1 MPLFTLATVTLDN
14 AEGLKKTWNSIK
26 SQGFKDYEW
35 LVQDGGSADNTPN
48 VLKNTPA
55 QIQSAQDNGIYD
67 AMNRLIERATG
78 DYILFLNA
86 GDMLAA
92 PDTLSMITNHTN
104 GKPDFIYGNAF
115 EDTQNGIKQ
124 NKVAR
129 SHNKIALGM
138 FTHHQSMLYKRTA
151 IGELRYDLTYKIAAD
166 YDFTARFL
174 NNCNSVEYITT
185 PICTFEPGGISQ
197 QQTQQG
203 RREQFQIRKNLKLC
217 SPLQNRI
224 ITALQAINMTF
235 RSIAPNLYWSLKRH

>member
-1 MPLFTLATVTLDN
+1 MPLFTLATVTLNN
-14 AEGLKKTWNSIK
+14 AKGLEKTWNSIK
-26 SQGFKDYEW
+26 SQDLGDYEW
-35 LVQDGGSADNTPN
+35 LVQDGASTDNTSN
-48 VLKNTPA
+48 ILKNTPA
-55 QIQSAQDNGIYD
+55 LIQSAHDNGIYD

-86 GDMLAA
+86 GDTLAA

-104 GKPDFIYGNAF
+104 GKPDFIYGDAF

-124 NKVAR
+124 NKAAR

-138 FTHHQSMLYKRTA
+138 FTHHQSMLYKHAA

-174 NNCNSVEYITT
+174 NNCDSIEYIPA
-185 PICTFEPGGISQ
+185 PICIFEPGGISQ

-203 RREQFQIRKNLKLC
+203 RLEQFQIRKNLNLC
-217 SPLQNRI
+217 SPMQNHI
-224 ITALQAINMTF
+224 ITTLQSLNMIF
-235 RSIAPNLYWSLKRH
+235 RNIAPNLYWSLKRH